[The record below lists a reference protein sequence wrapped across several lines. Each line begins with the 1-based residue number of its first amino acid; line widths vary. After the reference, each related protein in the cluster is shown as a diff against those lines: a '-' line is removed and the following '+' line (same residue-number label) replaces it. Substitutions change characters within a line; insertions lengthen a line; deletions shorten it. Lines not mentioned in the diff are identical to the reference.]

1 MFLRGEFARP
11 FSRALPWVRMPSA
24 TLTSKGQVTIPLEV
38 RNRLQL
44 KAGDRIEF
52 QIRSEGEVLLTSKR
66 IPFEQLRGILRTPG
80 QKPVSVREMDKG
92 IERAIR
98 EKLKRAMRRST

>member
-1 MFLRGEFARP
+1 
-11 FSRALPWVRMPSA
+11 MPSA
-24 TLTSKGQVTIPLEV
+24 TLTSKGQITIPLEV

-80 QKPVSVREMDKG
+80 QKPVSVREMDRG

-98 EKLKRAMRRST
+98 AKFKRAPRRSK